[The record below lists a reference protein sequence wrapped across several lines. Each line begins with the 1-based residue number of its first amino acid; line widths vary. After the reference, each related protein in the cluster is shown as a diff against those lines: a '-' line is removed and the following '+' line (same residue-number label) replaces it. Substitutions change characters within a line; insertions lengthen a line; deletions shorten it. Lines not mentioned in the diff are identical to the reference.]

1 MVACSYARMLLALFV
16 LLSVLLRRSAVCL
29 LRCCWPVQGL
39 LTQYAPV
46 VLRGYY
52 ERDSR
57 QQFCQPN
64 LWTEPYSNMM
74 ASLEASQQQQAGGML
89 ATTAAV
95 VQALLAGVGLAAEE
109 DEENGNSST
118 RPTSPAAAAA
128 GVVSVGASSIPGLRT
143 GALLL
148 LLRSAP
154 QCVPFAVRLELFRQ
168 MLQQD
173 KVRCGATLGHSYEAK
188 AHN

>member
-1 MVACSYARMLLALFV
+1 MTLQVWRSRASLLHGCNKTV
-16 LLSVLLRRSAVCL
+16 LCCTAHWHMCVEMGLLCNCL
-29 LRCCWPVQGL
+29 LQGL
-39 LTQYAPV
+39 LSQHAPV

-74 ASLEASQQQQAGGML
+74 ASLEAAQRQQQAGGVL

-95 VQALLAGVGLAAEE
+95 VQALLAGVGLTGE
-109 DEENGNSST
+109 DEEDNGNSGSS
-118 RPTSPAAAAA
+118 RASSPLPSPAAAV
-128 GVVSVGASSIPGLRT
+128 GSVGAGGSSIPGLRT

-168 MLQQD
+168 MLEQD
-173 KVRCGATLGHSYEAK
+173 KVREQA
-188 AHN
+188 

>member
-1 MVACSYARMLLALFV
+1 MLW
-16 LLSVLLRRSAVCL
+16 
-29 LRCCWPVQGL
+29 RCFLQGL

-57 QQFCQPN
+57 QQFCQPH

-74 ASLEASQQQQAGGML
+74 ASLEAAQQQQAGGML

-109 DEENGNSST
+109 DEDNGNSSSM
-118 RPTSPAAAAA
+118 RPTSPLPSPAAATALNA
-128 GVVSVGASSIPGLRT
+128 GASSIPGLRT

-173 KVRCGATLGHSYEAK
+173 KVGLRC
-188 AHN
+188 

>member
-1 MVACSYARMLLALFV
+1 
-16 LLSVLLRRSAVCL
+16 
-29 LRCCWPVQGL
+29 VQGL
-39 LTQYAPV
+39 LTQHAPV

-74 ASLEASQQQQAGGML
+74 AGLEAAQRQQQAGGVL

-95 VQALLAGVGLAAEE
+95 VQALLAGVGLTAE
-109 DEENGNSST
+109 DEEDNGNSSSSSS
-118 RPTSPAAAAA
+118 RPSSPLPSPAAAAA
-128 GVVSVGASSIPGLRT
+128 PGGSSIPGLRT

-168 MLQQD
+168 MLEQD
-173 KVRCGATLGHSYEAK
+173 KVGGIANA
-188 AHN
+188 A

>member
-1 MVACSYARMLLALFV
+1 V
-16 LLSVLLRRSAVCL
+16 SAVHCL
-29 LRCCWPVQGL
+29 LQGL
-39 LTQYAPV
+39 LTQHAPV

-57 QQFCQPN
+57 RQFCQPN

-74 ASLEASQQQQAGGML
+74 GSLEAAQRQQQAGGVL

-95 VQALLAGVGLAAEE
+95 VQALLAGVGLTGE
-109 DEENGNSST
+109 DEEDNGNSGSS
-118 RPTSPAAAAA
+118 RPSSPLPSPAAAAVCSLGA
-128 GVVSVGASSIPGLRT
+128 GGNSIPGLRT

-168 MLQQD
+168 MLGQD
-173 KVRCGATLGHSYEAK
+173 KVRR
-188 AHN
+188 

>member
-1 MVACSYARMLLALFV
+1 MFV
-16 LLSVLLRRSAVCL
+16 LLSMLLGRFAVCL
-29 LRCCWPVQGL
+29 LRCCCLLQGL

-74 ASLEASQQQQAGGML
+74 ASLEASQQQQAGGVL

-118 RPTSPAAAAA
+118 RPTSPTAA